1 MFELRGLSK
10 TYGDRVVLTDLDLEF
25 VAGRTTAL
33 IGPSGCGKSTLL
45 RLLIGLIQPTTGEVL
60 FDGEP
65 LEPDR
70 LALIRQR
77 MGYVIQQGGLFPHLT
92 ARENLR
98 LMPQH
103 LGWPGERIQARIAE
117 LAELTH
123 FPLDGLERYPQALS
137 GGQNQRVAL
146 MRALMLDPEV
156 LLLDEPLGALDPIV
170 RFDLQTELREIFQ
183 RLRKT
188 VVLVTH
194 DLAEAN
200 YLADEI
206 LLMSEGRILQ
216 RGSLEA
222 MLRAPADPFVA
233 RFIRAQRSHSLGMGG
248 ADPALTKRDQA

>member
-1 MFELRGLSK
+1 MFELRRLTK
-10 TYGDRVVLTDLDLEF
+10 RYGNRVVLANLDLEF
-25 VAGRTTAL
+25 HAGRATAL

-45 RLLIGLIQPTTGEVL
+45 RLLIGLIQPDTGEVL

-65 LEPDR
+65 LAPER
-70 LALIRQR
+70 LAPLRQR

-92 ARENLR
+92 ARDNLG

-103 LGWPGERIQARIAE
+103 LGWSSKRIQARIAE

-123 FPLDGLERYPQALS
+123 FPLDGLERYPQELS

-156 LLLDEPLGALDPIV
+156 LLLDEPLGALDPMV

-183 RLRKT
+183 RLQKT

-194 DLAEAN
+194 DLGEAS

-206 LLMSEGRILQ
+206 LLMRAGQILQ
-216 RGSLEA
+216 RGRLEA
-222 MLRAPADPFVA
+222 MLQAPADAFVA
-233 RFIRAQRSHSLGMGG
+233 RFIRAQRSHSLESNN
-248 ADPALTKRDQA
+248 ADPALAQGDQA